1 MLNKDEIKGKAKQ
14 VKGAIKENL
23 GWVTDD
29 HEAEDEGKAERAEG
43 KSQENDAKV
52 RQEIEENEEEDES
65 APDSRFARKSDSDN
79 QTNQKPRRNA
89 MEVKDIMTKN
99 PACCT
104 PDTNL
109 QEVARLM
116 VEHDCGESPVV
127 ESKQSMK
134 LVGVI
139 TDRDITCRTVAKGK
153 NPLEM
158 TAGDCMSSPCV
169 TVTPEMS
176 MEDCCQVMEENK
188 VRRVPVVD
196 ENGACCGIVAQA
208 DIAQYASKKETA
220 TVVKAVSMPN
230 SASHV
235 AAG

>member
-1 MLNKDEIKGKAKQ
+1 MQ
-14 VKGAIKENL
+14 
-23 GWVTDD
+23 
-29 HEAEDEGKAERAEG
+29 
-43 KSQENDAKV
+43 
-52 RQEIEENEEEDES
+52 
-65 APDSRFARKSDSDN
+65 
-79 QTNQKPRRNA
+79 
-89 MEVKDIMTKN
+89 VKDIMTKN

-116 VEHDCGESPVV
+116 VELDCGESPVV
-127 ESKQSMK
+127 QSNQSMK

-139 TDRDITCRTVAKGK
+139 TDRDITCRTVAVGK

-158 TAGDCMSSPCV
+158 TAGDCMSSPCI

-176 MEDCCQVMEENK
+176 VEDCCHVMEENQ

-208 DIAQYASKKETA
+208 DIAQHASKQETA
-220 TVVKAVSMPN
+220 RVVKEVSRPN
-230 SASHV
+230 DSASRVVV
-235 AAG
+235 AKR